1 MSNLISKQA
10 ELAAARVDGQVAS
23 ALGGIAVITEIL
35 TQVFSFL
42 IACKNRETPDPSE
55 VQAAV
60 GEEHRWNPKALRRRT
75 ARRIRFSADA
85 SMTKPQSFALA
96 GASIEQILSADEATV
111 KECCMAVP
119 SDLVVE
125 DES

>member
-1 MSNLISKQA
+1 MSDLIAEQA
-10 ELAAARVDGQVAS
+10 EEAAARVDERTVLEMGLAS
-23 ALGGIAVITEIL
+23 ITAIL

-42 IACKNRETPDPSE
+42 IACKNRETPDPGE

-60 GEEHRWNPKALRRRT
+60 GEEHDRNPRALRRRT

-85 SMTKPQSFALA
+85 PMTKAQSFALA
-96 GASIEQILSADEATV
+96 GASIEQILSTDGAKV

-125 DES
+125 E